1 MMNILVKNYK
11 KIYFFSLFG
20 GVVFLFS
27 AKQLSNYIDNGQNI
41 WLQSSAFV
49 IAWMLFLLSILWKK
63 SEDDYEESDADYYYY
78 LGFIL
83 TISTLAISFVP
94 EVVFSQGS
102 KAISNRDL
110 LTSFGV
116 GLITTIIGLIGRIV
130 LYLKYERHIT
140 GAEDAVQRM
149 SIVGDRFAKEL
160 ATLTSSMRSNLEV
173 ISHSYDSSTS
183 DLISSTGKLSN
194 QIDLLAAEIQKL
206 RFAASAAALDIG
218 SATNKFE
225 ESLLISTKST
235 QSTAEVFSGAGKIF
249 SSSIDEFTLKL
260 AETMPF
266 ESLKGDLSRVQVSLL
281 EFVGSLKSSNE
292 HANSL
297 GNNLGRLSE
306 VIDTSGAGIGSRLSV
321 LSDLLAAE
329 TVGFQIHSGS
339 LKEFAE
345 SISRQ
350 STKISEFEIKIGS
363 LCENLNGLDKNFD
376 QARRIFSGL
385 SELEANF
392 NSLNTQFSGFAS
404 MNLPLKAVSIELE
417 KVVTQLGSMNTDWSL
432 KASRLFDD
440 ALHSQREFVENL
452 KTSQDA
458 LNETHT
464 ALIDAIK
471 SIKSQFQ

>member
-1 MMNILVKNYK
+1 MMNLLVKNYK

-20 GVVFLFS
+20 GIVFLFV
-27 AKQLSNYIDNGQNI
+27 ARQLSNYISNGQNI

-94 EVVFSQGS
+94 EVVFSQTT
-102 KAISNRDL
+102 KVISNRDL

-173 ISHSYDSSTS
+173 ISHSYDSSAS

-194 QIDLLAAEIQKL
+194 QINLLAEEIQKL
-206 RFAASAAALDIG
+206 RIAAGAAAIDIG
-218 SATNKFE
+218 VATNKFE
-225 ESLLISTKST
+225 ESLLVSTKST
-235 QSTAEVFSGAGKIF
+235 QSTADIFSDAGKVF
-249 SSSIDEFTLKL
+249 SSSVDEFALKL

-266 ESLKGDLSRVQVSLL
+266 ASFKDDLSRVQVSLL

-292 HANSL
+292 YANSL
-297 GNNLGRLSE
+297 ANNLNRLSE
-306 VIDTSGAGIGSRLSV
+306 VIDISGAGIGSRLSA
-321 LSDLLAAE
+321 LSDSLVAE
-329 TVGFQIHSGS
+329 TVGFQNHSGN

-350 STKISEFEIKIGS
+350 SAKISEFEIKIGS

-376 QARRIFSGL
+376 QARRIFSGI
-385 SELEANF
+385 SELETNF
-392 NSLNTQFSGFAS
+392 NSLNTQFSAFSS
-404 MNLPLKAVSIELE
+404 MQLPLKAVSTELE
-417 KVVTQLGSMNTDWSL
+417 KVATQLGGMNTDWSL

-440 ALHSQREFVENL
+440 AIQSQKEFIENL

-464 ALIDAIK
+464 SLIDAIK